1 MKKISNFK
9 KNIKLNFLLIKN
21 NQFFFKYKTVQI
33 WKNYISWCSIFLS
46 KIAIPQRELKQISSH
61 TQKFYIKLKKCKD
74 IELEIDFTS
83 EHIKNI
89 KDMIHHIKSLNKD
102 YNIMMKIVLKMKNM
116 KILLTRIK
124 IIIK

>member
-1 MKKISNFK
+1 MVFTK
-9 KNIKLNFLLIKN
+9 
-21 NQFFFKYKTVQI
+21 
-33 WKNYISWCSIFLS
+33 YISWCSIFLF

-89 KDMIHHIKSLNKD
+89 KDMIHYIKSLNKD
-102 YNIMMKIVLKMKNM
+102 YNIFLLFLYLSENCNRKKKIKN
-116 KILLTRIK
+116 KRTIK
-124 IIIK
+124 YFMQRYK